1 MPYGALAPLSGLRS
15 DIQNSPKTGYREA
28 EFFALL
34 RVPST
39 MSSGDPIGE
48 DDPESAVQRGAE
60 FSRPLP
66 ADMVNAFRWL
76 RGHLSEPVRLEQ
88 LADIAGVRPRTLET
102 HFRLFL
108 GTTPLGWV
116 RRMRLTQARQR
127 LLRSAGKATVTDV
140 AVATEFNQLGRFA
153 AEYRKVFGELPSAT
167 IQRSK
172 GPPAEK
178 FDEDVDEAIRLTLS
192 ALPLAFAV
200 AREQCDLALEGL
212 SRPLDLAPDYG
223 LPKAVAGWCWA
234 QRAAHDFGST
244 PDADR
249 DRAYRLAE
257 AAYDL
262 GADDAL
268 TLTLSSGALVLLNRL
283 DEADQRLERALAL
296 DPWLAYAWI
305 RRGWM
310 SAYLGDHDSAVHELR
325 TALHLM
331 PFDPL
336 RHLTFIG
343 MGCAHFAAERYDR
356 AALWIRSGLETYP
369 QSYWAERV
377 AVAAVAL
384 TGAGAAARRM
394 GRQLMREEPN
404 LTVARARRAWPF
416 TSRFMSCLGDGLEIA
431 GVPKA

>member
-1 MPYGALAPLSGLRS
+1 
-15 DIQNSPKTGYREA
+15 
-28 EFFALL
+28 
-34 RVPST
+34 
-39 MSSGDPIGE
+39 MSSSDPIRE
-48 DDPESAVQRGAE
+48 DDQGRAAQGGVES
-60 FSRPLP
+60 SRPLP
-66 ADMVNAFRWL
+66 ADMVRALRWL

-102 HFRLFL
+102 HFKLFL

-116 RRMRLTQARQR
+116 RRMRLAQARQR
-127 LLRSAGKATVTDV
+127 LLRSAGNATVTDV
-140 AVATEFNQLGRFA
+140 AVATGFNQLGRFA
-153 AEYRKVFGELPSAT
+153 AQYRKVFGELPSAT
-167 IQRSK
+167 IQRSSL
-172 GPPAEK
+172 ARK
-178 FDEDVDEAIRLTLS
+178 FDEDTDEAIRLTLS

-200 AREQCDLALEGL
+200 EGVQCDLALEGL
-212 SRPLDLAPDYG
+212 ARPQELAPGYG
-223 LPKAVAGWCWA
+223 LPKAVAAWCWA

-244 PDADR
+244 PDVDR
-249 DRAYRLAE
+249 NCAYRLAE
-257 AAYDL
+257 EAHELDPH
-262 GADDAL
+262 DAL

-283 DEADQRLERALAL
+283 HEADQRLERALAL

-310 SAYLGDHDSAVHELR
+310 SAYLGDHEGAVRELR

-369 QSYWAERV
+369 QSYWAQRI

-384 TGAGAAARRM
+384 TGAGADARRM
-394 GRQLMREEPN
+394 GRQLMRKEPN
-404 LTVARARRAWPF
+404 LTVVRARQAWPF
-416 TSRFMSCLGDGLEIA
+416 TPRFLSCLGDGLEFA
-431 GVPKA
+431 GVPKF